1 MAKTILITGGSG
13 LLGTYLTSFF
23 SDKGYVVRQLGRG
36 NKGKEAQG
44 LFYWNPDKNE
54 IDAEALRGVDVLI
67 HLAGETVAGKAWTTE
82 RKQRILDSRI
92 QSTRLLIDTIKSSGC
107 KPGKVIAASATG
119 YYGAVTRDVIFT
131 EPDPA
136 GTDFLAQVCVGW
148 EAETGRFHKE
158 LGIPL
163 ATLRIGVVLARGG
176 GALEEM
182 VRPMRF
188 AFGATPGTGKQW
200 VPWIHIADVAG
211 IMMHLIDKPDI
222 AGTFNL
228 TAPGYARMGDMMKA
242 AARSLN
248 RFLSPFSVPSFI
260 LRTILGEQAQIVLEG
275 SRVSSARIR
284 ETGYTFQFPEIQA
297 ACDDLLK

>member
-1 MAKTILITGGSG
+1 MGKIILITGGSG

-23 SDKGYVVRQLGRG
+23 SHKGFTVRQLGRG

-44 LFYWNPDKNE
+44 LFYWNPEKNE

-67 HLAGETVAGKAWTTE
+67 HLAGETVAGKAWTAD
-82 RKQRILDSRI
+82 RKKRILDSRI
-92 QSTRLLIDTIKSSGC
+92 QSTRLLLDTIQSSGFLP
-107 KPGKVIAASATG
+107 KKVLAASATG
-119 YYGAVTRDVIFT
+119 YYGAVTRDVVFT
-131 EPDPA
+131 EAD
-136 GTDFLAQVCVGW
+136 GSGKDFLAQVCVSW
-148 EAETGRFHKE
+148 EEETSRFWNE
-158 LGIPL
+158 LSIPL

-188 AFGATPGTGKQW
+188 AFGATPGSGRQW

-211 IMMHLIDKPDI
+211 IMLHLLEKQEVT
-222 AGTFNL
+222 GTFNL
-228 TAPGYARMGDMMKA
+228 TAPGHAVMSDLMKA
-242 AARSLN
+242 AARSMN
-248 RFLSPFSVPSFI
+248 RFLSPFSVPSFA
-260 LRTILGEQAQIVLEG
+260 LRAILGEQALIVVEG

-297 ACDDLLK
+297 TCDDLLK